1 MVESGNPFIRYWG
14 SVGLLNLKL
23 ADVDAELQK
32 LMSDSRDYNRAMAYL
47 IIANN
52 LGRKDEALKGFA
64 SLLDLKNASQTQAT
78 RRFLISQMAL
88 LGVDSKE
95 IARLEAENGDS

>member
-1 MVESGNPFIRYWG
+1 MVESGNPCIRYWG

-64 SLLDLKNASQTQAT
+64 SLLDFKMRLKL
-78 RRFLISQMAL
+78 RPR
-88 LGVDSKE
+88 
-95 IARLEAENGDS
+95 GDS